1 MYIVSACLCGVDCKY
16 NGKNNLNEKCL
27 KLFKEG
33 RAILVCPEQLGGLP
47 TPRNPVELQGT
58 SDKIIGNRE
67 GKAIS
72 STGEDC
78 TNQFIKGA
86 YETLKIAQ
94 TIGID
99 KAILKEGS
107 PSCGCNFV
115 YDGTFFGNKIK
126 GKGITAYLL
135 EKEGMT
141 VFSDEDIEDNHDKL
155 VYLDKFDREKAKKR
169 KLFKQIEEEE
179 EYVEEEYYDLTE
191 GLSESGELPSSVEK
205 NVKRLMVS
213 LAKDLMGFDNL
224 EEISEATGID
234 VEDVKKMLEDT
245 DDDE

>member
-1 MYIVSACLCGVDCKY
+1 MYK
-16 NGKNNLNEKCL
+16 
-27 KLFKEG
+27 
-33 RAILVCPEQLGGLP
+33 RQ
-47 TPRNPVELQGT
+47 
-58 SDKIIGNRE
+58 
-67 GKAIS
+67 
-72 STGEDC
+72 
-78 TNQFIKGA
+78 
-86 YETLKIAQ
+86 
-94 TIGID
+94 
-99 KAILKEGS
+99 
-107 PSCGCNFV
+107 GCNFV
-115 YDGTFFGNKIK
+115 YDGTFSGNKIK

>member
-1 MYIVSACLCGVDCKY
+1 MK
-16 NGKNNLNEKCL
+16 
-27 KLFKEG
+27 
-33 RAILVCPEQLGGLP
+33 
-47 TPRNPVELQGT
+47 
-58 SDKIIGNRE
+58 
-67 GKAIS
+67 
-72 STGEDC
+72 
-78 TNQFIKGA
+78 
-86 YETLKIAQ
+86 
-94 TIGID
+94 
-99 KAILKEGS
+99 
-107 PSCGCNFV
+107 
-115 YDGTFFGNKIK
+115 
-126 GKGITAYLL
+126 
-135 EKEGMT
+135 